1 MKRLVVFAVIITCV
15 GCTSLRPIDGTP
27 AELRQRINSGELLKA
42 GDRVSIETSDLK
54 IHEFVITAFSAG
66 VIEGKRTSIS
76 VDQIILLDKR
86 QYSRA
91 KTWTLVAA
99 VVLVV
104 GGVAA
109 FVAAHVAPV
118 AAL

>member
-1 MKRLVVFAVIITCV
+1 MKRLVIFAVITICV
-15 GCTSLRPIDGTP
+15 GCTSLRPIGGTP
-27 AELRQRINSGELLKA
+27 AELRQRINSGELVKA
-42 GDRVSIETSDLK
+42 GDRVSIETADLK
-54 IHEFVITAFSAG
+54 MHEFVITGVASG

-86 QYSRA
+86 EYSRA
-91 KTWTLVAA
+91 KTWALVGA

-104 GGVAA
+104 GGAA
-109 FVAAHVAPV
+109 VFVAAHAVPA